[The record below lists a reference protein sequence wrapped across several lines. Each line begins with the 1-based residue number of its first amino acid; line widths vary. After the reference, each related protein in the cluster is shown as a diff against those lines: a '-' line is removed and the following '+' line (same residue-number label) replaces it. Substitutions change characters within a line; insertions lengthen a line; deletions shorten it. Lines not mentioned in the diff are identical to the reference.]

1 MKVVSALLSGSLL
14 LGGCAGGPPPFPDA
28 RDTVVRVVAK
38 PDPHDP
44 GEYMIRGSQVF
55 VTRTNFDRGALAGR
69 VVALAIRIDE
79 LVADR
84 LRERRVGH
92 AASDTPAQI
101 ALIPKARLVREG
113 DTARLVCTLE
123 AQYSVGGMADD
134 FVHRVY
140 SYAAPQPR
148 KLVDGGDGWTDH
160 EGAAFQAAVR
170 SAFVNLTD
178 AFVAEWQRETVAR

>member
-1 MKVVSALLSGSLL
+1 LKLVAALLSGSLL
-14 LGGCAGGPPPFPDA
+14 LGACAGGPPPFPDA
-28 RDTVVRVVAK
+28 RDTVVRVVAR
-38 PDPHDP
+38 PDPRDP

-69 VVALAIRIDE
+69 EEALAIRIDE
-79 LVADR
+79 IVADR

-92 AASDTPAQI
+92 AASDTPAQV
-101 ALIPKARLVREG
+101 ALIPRARLLREG

-148 KLVDGGDGWTDH
+148 KLVDAGDGWTDH
-160 EGAAFQAAVR
+160 EGAAFQSAVR
-170 SAFVNLTD
+170 AAFVGLTD
-178 AFVAEWQRETVAR
+178 DFIADWQRETVRR